1 VASLQE
7 IWCQAVFRS
16 YFIFCKSTEIFKFIE
31 QTDAHTNALKKA
43 AEKAIERENAQSKR
57 PLNIVEEDAS
67 LTASNHGEKAYTALY
82 QRIQD
87 ATGKAEAWK
96 SNLLDQSEN
105 VSLLIIFNV
114 EVDLTQVL
122 I

>member
-1 VASLQE
+1 M
-7 IWCQAVFRS
+7 
-16 YFIFCKSTEIFKFIE
+16 KFIE
-31 QTDAHTNALKKA
+31 QTDAHTRALKKA
-43 AEKAIERENAQSKR
+43 AENAIERENAQSRR

-67 LTASNHGEKAYTALY
+67 LTASKHVEKAYTALY

-96 SNLLDQSEN
+96 TNLLDQLEN